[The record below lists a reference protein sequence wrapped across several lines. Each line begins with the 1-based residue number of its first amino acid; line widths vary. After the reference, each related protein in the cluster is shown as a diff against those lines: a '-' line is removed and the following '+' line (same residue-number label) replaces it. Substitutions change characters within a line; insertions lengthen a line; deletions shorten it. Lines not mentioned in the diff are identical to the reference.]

1 MRRIVGVVL
10 AAGESR
16 RMGRLKALL
25 PFGPRTVLEQ
35 VLQPLLQA
43 ALSGVVVVVGYR
55 AADLTAVLASLPVQV
70 LENPDYQHGMTTSVQ
85 VALRQITP
93 LPDAYLLALVDQPN
107 IGLGPIRRLVD
118 AFAHT
123 HKGILIPT
131 YQGKR
136 GHPLLL
142 AVRYR
147 DAVLALGPQQGLNL
161 VTRTH
166 PEDTLEVSMESD
178 DILRDMDYQ
187 ADYEAELQRWQQRT
201 QATHESGAGREARHR
216 GDEHVR

>member
-1 MRRIVGVVL
+1 
-10 AAGESR
+10 
-16 RMGRLKALL
+16 MGRLKALL
-25 PFGPRTVLEQ
+25 PFGSHTVLEQ

-43 ALSGVVVVVGYR
+43 DLAGVAVVLGYR
-55 AADLTAVLASLPVQV
+55 AADIAAVLTSLPVQI
-70 LENPDYQHGMTTSVQ
+70 LYNPDYQYGMTTSVQ
-85 VALRQITP
+85 VALRDITP

-107 IGLGPIRRLVD
+107 IGLGPILQLQD
-118 AFAHT
+118 AFVRT

-136 GHPLLL
+136 GHPIVL

-161 VTRTH
+161 VTRGH
-166 PEDTLEVSMESD
+166 PEDTLEVPMACD

-187 ADYEAELQRWQQRT
+187 ADYEAELQRWQHRSQPT
-201 QATHESGAGREARHR
+201 NEGRGTGEARCASR
-216 GDEHVR
+216 L